1 MSPIAETI
9 PVMWVSNGGVVVRV
23 EKVLIKRV
31 LSRFTLESTRYGE
44 LVDVILSTITLS
56 VP

>member
-31 LSRFTLESTRYGE
+31 LSRFTLGSTRYGE
-44 LVDVILSTITLS
+44 LVDVILSTTALS